1 MAIEFGLMGQAT
13 VQLED
18 SVLHMFQSQVQGNE
32 SDNESG
38 GQLFARFDSGKTII
52 TIATPPRPT
61 DRRWR
66 YRFFPDRNAERREI
80 AEYYKVGLHYVGDWH
95 THPQQ
100 VPQPSSNDIQSMQ
113 DCFRKSKHGLNSF
126 LIIIVGTDPLPG
138 GLYVALVNASQL
150 FKLDQIDN
158 LQFTCPK

>member
-38 GQLFARFDSGKTII
+38 GQLFARFDNGKTII

-66 YRFFPDRNAERREI
+66 YRPESVRSP
-80 AEYYKVGLHYVGDWH
+80 VLPH
-95 THPQQ
+95 T
-100 VPQPSSNDIQSMQ
+100 
-113 DCFRKSKHGLNSF
+113 
-126 LIIIVGTDPLPG
+126 
-138 GLYVALVNASQL
+138 
-150 FKLDQIDN
+150 
-158 LQFTCPK
+158 QFEPYQ